1 MKTLSLT
8 VSSFASTSLCIVF
21 IFCLHFCI
29 LSHFEIIRALWNY
42 GSLLQHIF
50 CWNRTI
56 KRKLKSCF
64 FGCRYTALPNSLNML
79 MILFF
84 SEYGTTFWYILQL
97 VVQIQP
103 IFIRGLG
110 KLSLGLIY
118 FGEKIIAMIRET
130 TYFYTQNFHSFS
142 AYSLECSV
150 EHKCLP

>member
-21 IFCLHFCI
+21 IFCLQFCI

-64 FGCRYTALPNSLNML
+64 FWVPLYCSPKRPEYVDDFIFFRIWDNLLVHFATGCTNPTNFYQRTWEIVPRFN
-79 MILFF
+79 LF
-84 SEYGTTFWYILQL
+84 W
-97 VVQIQP
+97 
-103 IFIRGLG
+103 
-110 KLSLGLIY
+110 
-118 FGEKIIAMIRET
+118 GE
-130 TYFYTQNFHSFS
+130 N
-142 AYSLECSV
+142 YSYD
-150 EHKCLP
+150 